1 MLGLWRSEI
10 RILTRTESEIIL
22 ARESSCVVWGTD
34 IVSGCAA
41 FARVS
46 DGALSDALIFQA
58 RDSKIGAAIS
68 TVSFPI
74 SRFMGFFFLWVSCG
88 RVGYLQVR

>member
-22 ARESSCVVWGTD
+22 AKESSCVVWGTD
-34 IVSGCAA
+34 IVSGCAV

-46 DGALSDALIFQA
+46 DDSVLSDALIFQT
-58 RDSKIGAAIS
+58 RDSRIGTVISAA
-68 TVSFPI
+68 SFPI

-88 RVGYLQVR
+88 MVGYLWG